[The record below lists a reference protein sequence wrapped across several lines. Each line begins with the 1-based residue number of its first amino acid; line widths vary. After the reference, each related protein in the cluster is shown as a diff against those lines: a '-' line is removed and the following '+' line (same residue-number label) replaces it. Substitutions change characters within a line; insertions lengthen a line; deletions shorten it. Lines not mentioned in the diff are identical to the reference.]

1 MSNVKK
7 RAAEELGGPGERRE
21 KEEIRFRA
29 CSSSEVL
36 VRLRR
41 TSLRCRSGASMAL
54 VRLAAV
60 YRPSDRSLGRRRFIG
75 LPATFRSSCPRRF
88 IPFLRFASRCVGP
101 DRRRLASVPGRY
113 SLRVPA
119 IGAPSGESAT
129 FAAGLHFCPE
139 LRHRRNA
146 TAPQDPEVA
155 SLEVCFPVSV
165 CEPRCAGPGLP
176 ASGLS
181 RCDVDAFS
189 TSDCTQLR
197 SPAGVRLVLAVFIR
211 AVAPKLPIP
220 GPESAGRNVFGVAP
234 RVIRAR
240 FLQD

>member
-1 MSNVKK
+1 VS
-7 RAAEELGGPGERRE
+7 
-21 KEEIRFRA
+21 
-29 CSSSEVL
+29 
-36 VRLRR
+36 
-41 TSLRCRSGASMAL
+41 
-54 VRLAAV
+54 
-60 YRPSDRSLGRRRFIG
+60 
-75 LPATFRSSCPRRF
+75 
-88 IPFLRFASRCVGP
+88 P
-101 DRRRLASVPGRY
+101 DRRRLASAPGQLA
-113 SLRVPA
+113 LRVPA
-119 IGAPSGESAT
+119 IGAPPGESAT
-129 FAAGLHFCPE
+129 VTDGLLVVPSCAR
-139 LRHRRNA
+139 LS

>member
-1 MSNVKK
+1 V
-7 RAAEELGGPGERRE
+7 
-21 KEEIRFRA
+21 
-29 CSSSEVL
+29 
-36 VRLRR
+36 
-41 TSLRCRSGASMAL
+41 AL

-60 YRPSDRSLGRRRFIG
+60 YRPSDHSSAAAGSLAC
-75 LPATFRSSCPRRF
+75 LPHLPSLCPRRAF
-88 IPFLRFASRCVGP
+88 VPCLDFASRCVGP
-101 DRRRLASVPGRY
+101 DRRRLASAPGQHA
-113 SLRVPA
+113 LRVPA
-119 IGAPSGESAT
+119 IGAPLGELATVTDGLRSSRAAPVAYDRASGPA
-129 FAAGLHFCPE
+129 
-139 LRHRRNA
+139 
-146 TAPQDPEVA
+146 EVA